1 MILNI
6 ITGNM
11 TQKLFK
17 LEWNEHDWPSYQ
29 AKIYGIQNAIYEASK
44 KGKTEEMKELQK
56 QIIDSPEAKL
66 LSVKKITQE
75 NTGKKTPGVDG
86 IIVLQNNRRNNL
98 AKTLEINDKASP
110 IRRCWIPKSGR
121 PEKRP
126 LGIPTIRDRAKQ
138 NLVKLALEP
147 QWEGV
152 FSIKD
157 CNSYGF
163 RPGRSANDARASVA
177 RWIRSVKYVLD
188 ADINKCYD
196 RINHKYLLDKLN
208 CSPIVQTQIES
219 WLKAGILDKYE
230 VGNHIE
236 ENELGTPQGGV
247 ISPLLANIALCGI
260 EPILKEKVKKVGYI
274 RYADDFVV
282 IAETLKDVIEAK
294 KLISEFLAKIGLELS
309 EDKTKVIKSDEGFNF
324 LGFTFQTLSCS
335 YHHATTPSL
344 KRRRINLPILRENK
358 LPFRGYTYKTE
369 PSKKAINDHKQVIKN
384 YLKANA
390 SGTPQERIIE
400 ELSQKIRG
408 WTNYFCVSNA
418 TRTFSMM
425 DKWFFG
431 KIFHWATKRCKNNRR
446 KAYAKY
452 FIKVKN
458 RNWCFGYHNK
468 KGEAIY
474 LRRYDS
480 TPIRRTIQ
488 VKSNE
493 SPYNNQLLYWSY
505 RLADDNRTSK
515 WIGRLIRKQR
525 GECGYCAKPFYV
537 WDNIEIHHIKELAKG
552 GAMTKTNLSAVH
564 RVCHHKLH
572 NMTRPEL
579 KEIIRAER
587 PI

>member
-260 EPILKEKVKKVGYI
+260 EPILKEKFKKVGYI

-324 LGFTFQTLSCS
+324 LGFTF
-335 YHHATTPSL
+335 
-344 KRRRINLPILRENK
+344 
-358 LPFRGYTYKTE
+358 
-369 PSKKAINDHKQVIKN
+369 
-384 YLKANA
+384 
-390 SGTPQERIIE
+390 
-400 ELSQKIRG
+400 
-408 WTNYFCVSNA
+408 
-418 TRTFSMM
+418 
-425 DKWFFG
+425 
-431 KIFHWATKRCKNNRR
+431 RCKNNRR

-458 RNWCFGYHNK
+458 
-468 KGEAIY
+468 
-474 LRRYDS
+474 
-480 TPIRRTIQ
+480 
-488 VKSNE
+488 
-493 SPYNNQLLYWSY
+493 
-505 RLADDNRTSK
+505 
-515 WIGRLIRKQR
+515 
-525 GECGYCAKPFYV
+525 
-537 WDNIEIHHIKELAKG
+537 
-552 GAMTKTNLSAVH
+552 
-564 RVCHHKLH
+564 
-572 NMTRPEL
+572 
-579 KEIIRAER
+579 
-587 PI
+587 

>member
-260 EPILKEKVKKVGYI
+260 EPILKEKFKKVGYI

-324 LGFTFQTLSCS
+324 LGFTF
-335 YHHATTPSL
+335 
-344 KRRRINLPILRENK
+344 
-358 LPFRGYTYKTE
+358 
-369 PSKKAINDHKQVIKN
+369 
-384 YLKANA
+384 
-390 SGTPQERIIE
+390 
-400 ELSQKIRG
+400 
-408 WTNYFCVSNA
+408 
-418 TRTFSMM
+418 
-425 DKWFFG
+425 
-431 KIFHWATKRCKNNRR
+431 RCKNNRR

-572 NMTRPEL
+572 NMTDSN
-579 KEIIRAER
+579 
-587 PI
+587 